1 MSPSPQVANIG
12 TYDFGAPAA
21 AGAPGDVVLVF
32 RKKPGMGG
40 KVTMTFVNPVDN
52 PAGTLTVS
60 AEVSEDGTS
69 YAATTAANNL
79 VAITAVAL
87 VSRQKR
93 TFELLLRVDDAFLRI
108 RASGALRG
116 QLLFHGDEL
125 LDIVRI

>member
-1 MSPSPQVANIG
+1 MSPTPQVANIG

-21 AGAPGDVVLVF
+21 AGAPGDVVLIF
-32 RKKPGMGG
+32 RKRPGQGG
-40 KVTMTFVNPVDN
+40 KVTLTFVNPVDN

-60 AEVSEDGTS
+60 TEVSEDGTT

-79 VAITAVAL
+79 VAITGATL

-93 TFELLLRVDDAFLRI
+93 TFEQLFRVDDNFMRV

-116 QLLFHGDEL
+116 QLLIHGDEL
-125 LDIVRI
+125 FDIVRV